1 MVALPVIIDTVMFLV
16 GVAILVYSVE
26 ELIENIT
33 KAALLTGVSA
43 FLFAVFFAGMDFEN
57 WAFGVAAVVSGLSGV
72 AIGSAFGSALFLVGV
87 SVALA
92 GVLVPFEPA
101 VPADYLLLLVISPLI
116 ALPLLLDG
124 RLSRAD
130 GVLLLVVF
138 AAFLGYLYWHE
149 SRGRETFRDEE
160 TEEAR
165 EALEDGGRSQWYYIG
180 LVVLFTIGMVI
191 GSELA
196 VAGARG
202 ILSAVEVSGTVFG
215 MTVAGLVMS
224 IEEILLVV
232 EPIRND
238 RPSIAVGNIVGSLIF
253 FTTGNLGLLAVVRPF
268 ALRSSVVTFYWP
280 AVFVIT
286 LLTAVFLYQGRIKR
300 PEGILFGVLYIAYWV
315 ISYLYIAGVS
325 IMVG

>member
-1 MVALPVIIDTVMFLV
+1 MVAIPAVIDAVVFLV

-43 FLFAVFFAGMDFEN
+43 FLFAVFFTGMDFEN
-57 WAFGVAAVVSGLSGV
+57 WAFGVAAILGGLSGV

-92 GVLVPFEPA
+92 GVLVPFEPT
-101 VPADYLLLLVISPLI
+101 VPLDYLLLMVVSPLI
-116 ALPLLLDG
+116 ALPFLVDGMLSRLDG
-124 RLSRAD
+124 I
-130 GVLLLVVF
+130 LLFLVF
-138 AAFLGYLYWHE
+138 AAILGYLYWQE
-149 SRGRETFRDEE
+149 RQGRATFRDEE
-160 TEEAR
+160 TEEAQ
-165 EALEDGGRSQWYYIG
+165 EALEDSGRSQWYYIG

-196 VAGARG
+196 VDGARG
-202 ILSAVEVSGTVFG
+202 VLSAVGIDGTVFG

-224 IEEILLVV
+224 LEEILLVI

-238 RPSIAVGNIVGSLIF
+238 RPSIAVGNIIGSLIF

-268 ALRSSVVTFYWP
+268 SLSPSVLLFYWP

-286 LLTAVFLYQGRIKR
+286 LLIAVFLYRGRIKR
-300 PEGILFGVLYIAYWV
+300 PEGVLFGVLYVAYWA
-315 ISYLYIAGVS
+315 ISYLYIAGASV
-325 IMVG
+325 MPR